1 MMLTAERTYTE
12 GIKCMGPKETQQM
25 YIRTCIDRSVIVAL
39 SAEPPGVNELCVC
52 VPFPSSPRITLY
64 HYNMAHVLWEEVPD
78 TKNHQ
83 QSPRD
88 QRQT

>member
-52 VPFPSSPRITLY
+52 IL
-64 HYNMAHVLWEEVPD
+64 PD
-78 TKNHQ
+78 PTYSRK
-83 QSPRD
+83 R
-88 QRQT
+88 

>member
-52 VPFPSSPRITLY
+52 VLDLQEP
-64 HYNMAHVLWEEVPD
+64 MASLVLVPKVGHLVSFED
-78 TKNHQ
+78 LAGVMVILFLKC
-83 QSPRD
+83 PP
-88 QRQT
+88 